1 MNENRTTQE
10 QQPVVAVVEP
20 SANRPLMGEV
30 GPPPPPDNPT
40 DTTIPFLP
48 PEAVGGDHTADQ
60 NGPPPPPPPEGPML
74 MINDGDHPADHGP
87 GIIDGLPTDGQ
98 NVPPPPPPP
107 TERPM
112 LINDGDH
119 PADHGPLIIDG
130 QPTDGQNGPPPPSPP
145 IGRMLITGPNDK
157 NNGVISNGST
167 EGLVMAPAPAPMPPP
182 IPPNSRPLDNN
193 DGNHMNSGVDANGLQ
208 GHIVDNHPP
217 PVTTMPSSS
226 LEIIDGITEHYNTT
240 KTTTMM
246 MPKHSMNNFAVDF
259 VAQNATSAPHLG
271 NNTFNMTTTNL
282 APIDNGFAGHGQAS
296 WNTTKT
302 ALPLIV
308 GENNDYGNYVKIDQA
323 ELVWAKQH
331 ENNHNLE
338 TAWSGVFLGAAI
350 ANVLILVFLLIITRG
365 KRGYFGT
372 RMYTINLTI
381 FAIMQIFLLA
391 WAQPND
397 CFGLAKIAS
406 IYTRNFFNKYNA
418 QLMEW
423 SQIVYLSCTT
433 VLIVDCM
440 QRYRGN
446 GAGIGK
452 LRWLLAILILDF
464 IPTVYIFVK
473 GIWFEFVELH
483 PKPLAMYHAVVLV
496 IFVLC
501 ATFLKLVVCCVPII
515 RLCCT
520 RAPEEVVVAADRAR
534 AHALREKIMT
544 NRLTASSPM
553 GVPPKPFTLSKL
565 ALLLL
570 FVLLTGW
577 TQYTVFSLSMDLH
590 PGGHLN
596 IHEFEKMSKHEGM
609 RKLLQFI
616 NKEHLTYTVMNIQ
629 QWAALVRPFLE
640 MFFALFL
647 LLIPSI
653 GRKFQIRKIAPGQH
667 DNANGIGNM
676 NNEHLIAAG
685 NFSRPMTASGRLV
698 ATAPQMAPIRM

>member
-20 SANRPLMGEV
+20 SANGPLMGV
-30 GPPPPPDNPT
+30 AGPPPPDNPT

-60 NGPPPPPPPEGPML
+60 NGPPPPPPPE
-74 MINDGDHPADHGP
+74 
-87 GIIDGLPTDGQ
+87 
-98 NVPPPPPPP
+98 
-107 TERPM
+107 RPM

-119 PADHGPLIIDG
+119 PADLGPLISDG
-130 QPTDGQNGPPPPSPP
+130 QPMDGQNGPPPPSPP
-145 IGRMLITGPNDK
+145 IGHMLITGPNDN

-167 EGLVMAPAPAPMPPP
+167 EGLVMAPAPVPMPPP
-182 IPPNSRPLDNN
+182 IPPNSRPLDNHV
-193 DGNHMNSGVDANGLQ
+193 GNHMNSGAGANGVQ
-208 GHIVDNHPP
+208 GHFVDNHPP

-240 KTTTMM
+240 TTTTIM
-246 MPKHSMNNFAVDF
+246 MPKHSMNKFAVDF

-302 ALPLIV
+302 ALPMIV
-308 GENNDYGNYVKIDQA
+308 GENNDYDDYVKIDQA
-323 ELVWAKQH
+323 ELIWAKQH

-350 ANVLILVFLLIITRG
+350 ANVLTLVFLLIITRG

-406 IYTRNFFNKYNA
+406 ISTRNFFNKYNA

-473 GIWFEFVELH
+473 GIWFEFVELR

-570 FVLLTGW
+570 FVVLTGW

-629 QWAALVRPFLE
+629 QWAALIRPFLE